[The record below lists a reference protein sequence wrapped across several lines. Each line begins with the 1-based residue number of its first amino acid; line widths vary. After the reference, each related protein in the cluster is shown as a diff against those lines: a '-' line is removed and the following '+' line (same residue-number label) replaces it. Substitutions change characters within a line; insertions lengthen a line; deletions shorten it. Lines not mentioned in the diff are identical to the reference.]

1 MKREQKEKRRQQ
13 LLQKQKEKERRSE
26 LVRQIKP
33 LLLTFVVWFAL
44 KAIISI
50 PPIGETVSSFFVNF
64 TAQAAYWFGRVLFL
78 PVEMNRVPFLAVNGY
93 LMKVIWE
100 CTAYN
105 FYLFV
110 IVLTIFARWPLKHKF
125 ISLGLFI
132 LVIFVMNNLR
142 FITMGYV
149 GSYWPN
155 LFDSV
160 HDYLWSIVFG
170 FLVFGIWAWREI
182 VAQRIMKV
190 RAVKG

>member
-1 MKREQKEKRRQQ
+1 MKREKKENRKHR
-13 LLQKQKEKERRSE
+13 LLQKQHEKARRRE
-26 LVRQIKP
+26 LMHQLKP

-50 PPIGETVSSFFVNF
+50 PPIGDAVSAFFVSF
-64 TAQAAYWFGRVLFL
+64 TTHAAYWFGRILFI
-78 PVEMNRVPFLAVNGY
+78 PVELNRVPFLSVNGF
-93 LMKVIWE
+93 LMKVIME

-125 ISLGLFI
+125 ISLGLFM

-149 GSYWPN
+149 GSYWPR
-155 LFDSV
+155 LFDSI
-160 HDYLWSIVFG
+160 HDYLWSIIFG

-182 VAQRIMKV
+182 VAQRNIK
-190 RAVKG
+190 ALTASD

>member
-1 MKREQKEKRRQQ
+1 MKREQKERHKKK
-13 LLQKQKEKERRSE
+13 LLQKQQDKARRKE
-26 LVRQIKP
+26 LMLQLKP

-50 PPIGETVSSFFVNF
+50 PPIGAAVSGFFVNF
-64 TAQAAYWFGRVLFL
+64 TTHAAYWFGRILFL
-78 PVEMNRVPFLAVNGY
+78 PVELPRAPFLAVNGFM
-93 LMKVIWE
+93 MKVIWE

-125 ISLGLFI
+125 ISLGWFI

-149 GSYWPN
+149 GSYWPS
-155 LFDSV
+155 LFDSI

-182 VAQRIMKV
+182 AAQRIMKV
-190 RAVKG
+190 RAVKS